1 MIAKAVE
8 LERLQAQLQ
17 LWNAEMTHLGA
28 KIGAPPP
35 VGSPHLEA
43 PERAALRAELET
55 LRELWAEAELTLHR
69 LERAD
74 DAEWK
79 ILLERTEADLG
90 RLGAAFEQSRARFG
104 E

>member
-1 MIAKAVE
+1 VE
-8 LERLQAQLQ
+8 CRDDTSRSEDRRPAIRRV
-17 LWNAEMTHLGA
+17 T
-28 KIGAPPP
+28 
-35 VGSPHLEA
+35 PHQA
-43 PERAALRAELET
+43 PERAALQTELET
-55 LRELWAEAELTLHR
+55 LRQLWAEAELALHR

-79 ILLERTEADLG
+79 ILLERAELDLG